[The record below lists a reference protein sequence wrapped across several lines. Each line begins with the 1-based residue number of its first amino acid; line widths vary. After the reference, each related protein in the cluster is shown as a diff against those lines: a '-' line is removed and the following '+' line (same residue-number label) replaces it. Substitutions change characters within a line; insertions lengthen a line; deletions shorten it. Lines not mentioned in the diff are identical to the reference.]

1 MADIDKALPNEVRK
15 EIEIPGEEEIQ
26 EQVIEEAEKEQQSPE
41 AVDIQENEDGSVDI
55 NLDPQA
61 ATPEGGDEH
70 YANLAEFLPDDVLG
84 RLGSDLSS
92 KYQDYVSSRK
102 DWEKTYT
109 SGLDLL
115 GFKYDNRSEPFAGA
129 SGATHPVLAEAVTQF
144 QALAYKELLP
154 ADGPVR
160 TQVMGIPT
168 AEKTDQASRVKD
180 FMNYQIMDQMKEYEP
195 EFDSMLFHLPLSGST
210 FKKVYY
216 DEMEQRAVSKF
227 VPADDLIVPYTAT
240 SLDDAEAI
248 IHRVKIS
255 ENELKKQQVAGF
267 YRDIELGKPTA
278 GESEVEKKER
288 ELEGT
293 KKSKEEDIY
302 TILEC
307 HVDLD
312 LEGFEDADPQTGE
325 PSGIKIPYIVT
336 LEEGSREILS
346 IKRNYEIG
354 DPLKNKV
361 QYFVH
366 FKFLPGLGFYGF
378 GLIHMIGGLSRTAT
392 SALRQLLDAGTLS
405 NLPAGFK
412 QRGIRIRDDAQS
424 IQPGEFRDVD
434 APGGN
439 LRDSF
444 MMLPFKEPSQTLLAL
459 MGTVVQAGQRFAS
472 IADMQVGDGNQQAA
486 VGTTVAL
493 LERGSRT
500 MSAIHKRIYSALK
513 NEFRLM
519 ARVFKLY
526 LPQEY
531 PYDVVGG
538 QRMIKQQD
546 FDDRVDILPVAD
558 PNIFSQTQRIS
569 LAQTELQLAQSNP
582 QMHNLY
588 NAYRSMYE
596 ALGVKNIDSILMKP
610 EQPQPKDPALEHIDA
625 LGSKPFQAF
634 PGQNHRSHITAHL
647 NFMSTN
653 LARNNPMVMASLEKN
668 IFEHISLMAQEQV
681 ELEFRD
687 EMQQLQQMQMQMQQM
702 QQSPQMM
709 EMQQNPQMMQQMQ
722 MQNQQMQMKI
732 QEMNQKIES
741 RKAELVADMMEE
753 FMKEEQKIT
762 SQFDNDPIAKLR
774 SRELDLRAQENA
786 RKEKEANERMDLD
799 KMKAMM
805 NQQNQD
811 EKLQQNEELAQLRAD
826 TSIEKTVLS
835 KTLPSS
841 DSMMPN
847 IEIMRKG

>member
-15 EIEIPGEEEIQ
+15 EFEVPGEQEIQ
-26 EQVIEEAEKEQQSPE
+26 EQLSEQVELEQESPDDVE
-41 AVDIQENEDGSVDI
+41 VTENEDGSVDI
-55 NLDPQA
+55 NLDPSA
-61 ATPEGGDEH
+61 ASPEGGDEH
-70 YANLAEFLPDDVLG
+70 YSNLAEFLPDDVLG
-84 RLGSDLSS
+84 RLGSDLNG
-92 KYQDYVSSRK
+92 KYMDYTSSRK
-102 DWEKTYT
+102 EWEKTYIQ
-109 SGLDLL
+109 GLDLL
-115 GFKYDNRSEPFAGA
+115 GFKYNNRTEPFQGA
-129 SGATHPVLAEAVTQF
+129 SGVTHPVLAEAVTQF

-154 ADGPVR
+154 SDGPVR
-160 TQVMGIPT
+160 TQVMGLQTP
-168 AEKTDQASRVKD
+168 EKTQQANRVKD
-180 FMNYQIMDQMKEYEP
+180 FMNYEIMEKMKEYEP
-195 EFDSMLFHLPLSGST
+195 EFDQMLFNLPLAGSA

-216 DEMEQRAVSKF
+216 DDMEQRAVSKF

-255 ENELKKQQVAGF
+255 ENDLKKQQVAGF
-267 YRDIELGKPTA
+267 YKDIELSKPDST
-278 GESEVEKKER
+278 ESDIEKKER

-293 KKSKEEDIY
+293 SKTKDEDVY

-312 LEGFEDADPQTGE
+312 LEGFEDSDPETGE
-325 PSGIKIPYIVT
+325 PTGIKIPYIVT

-346 IKRNYEIG
+346 IKRNYEVG
-354 DPLKNKV
+354 DVKKTKI

-444 MMLPFKEPSQTLLAL
+444 MMLPFKEPSQTLLQL
-459 MGTVVQAGQRFAS
+459 MGVVVTAGQRFAS
-472 IADMQVGDGNQQAA
+472 IADLQVGDGNQQAA

-513 NEFRLM
+513 NEFRIM

-588 NAYRSMYE
+588 QAYRNMYE
-596 ALGVKNIDSILMKP
+596 ALGVKNIDSVLIKP
-610 EQPQPKDPALEHIDA
+610 MQPTPKDPALEHIDA
-625 LGSKPFQAF
+625 LGSKQFQAF
-634 PGQNHRSHITAHL
+634 PGQDHRSHMTAHL
-647 NFMSTN
+647 NFMATN
-653 LARNNPMVMASLEKN
+653 MARNNPMVMASLEKN

-687 EMQQLQQMQMQMQQM
+687 EMQQLQQMQMQA
-702 QQSPQMM
+702 
-709 EMQQNPQMMQQMQ
+709 QQNPQMAQQIQMQVQQMT
-722 MQNQQMQMKI
+722 
-732 QEMNQKIES
+732 QKIEA
-741 RKAELVADMMEE
+741 RKAQLIADMMEE
-753 FMKEEQKIT
+753 FMQEENKIT

-774 SRELDLRAQENA
+774 ARELDLRAQENA
-786 RKEKEANERMDLD
+786 RKDQESKDRMNLD

-805 NQQNQD
+805 NQSNQE
-811 EKLQQNEELAQLRAD
+811 EKLQQNEELANLRAD
-826 TSIEKTVLS
+826 TSIEKTILS

>member
-1 MADIDKALPNEVRK
+1 MADNTIDKALPNEPRK
-15 EIEIPGEEEIQ
+15 EVTLPGQEEIQ
-26 EQVIEEAEKEQQSPE
+26 ETLVEEVSEELEKPGDVET
-41 AVDIQENEDGSVDI
+41 IQNEDGSVDI
-55 NLDPQA
+55 NFDPNA
-61 ATPEGGDEH
+61 ASPEGGSDH

-84 RLGSDLSS
+84 SLGSDLNQ
-92 KYQDYVSSRK
+92 KYMDYSMSRK

-109 SGLDLL
+109 QGLDLL
-115 GFKYDNRSEPFAGA
+115 GFKYDNRTEPFQGA

-160 TQVMGIPT
+160 TQILGLQTPDKVQ
-168 AEKTDQASRVKD
+168 QASRVKD

-195 EFDSMLFHLPLSGST
+195 EFDSMLFHLPLAGST
-210 FKKVYY
+210 FKKVYF
-216 DEMEQRAVSKF
+216 DEVEGRAVSKF
-227 VPADDLIVPYTAT
+227 VPADDLVVPYTAT

-248 IHRVKIS
+248 IHKVKIS
-255 ENELKKQQVAGF
+255 ENELRKQQVAGF
-267 YRDIELGKPTA
+267 YRDVDLASPQDK
-278 GESEVEKKER
+278 ESDVEKKER
-288 ELEGT
+288 ELEGVTRT
-293 KKSKEEDIY
+293 KNDDLY
-302 TILEC
+302 TLLEC
-307 HVDLD
+307 HVNLD
-312 LEGFEDADPQTGE
+312 LEGFEDTDPQTGE

-346 IKRNYEIG
+346 IRRNYEIG
-354 DPLKNKV
+354 DPKKNKV

-392 SALRQLLDAGTLS
+392 AALRQLLDAGTLS

-412 QRGIRIRDDAQS
+412 MRGIRIRDDAQS

-444 MMLPFKEPSQTLLAL
+444 MMLPFKEPSATLLQL
-459 MGTVVQAGQRFAS
+459 MGVVVGAGQRFAS
-472 IADMQVGDGNQQAA
+472 IADLQVGDGNQQAA

-513 NEFRLM
+513 NEFKLM

-538 QRMIKQQD
+538 QRMIKQSD

-569 LAQTELQLAQSNP
+569 LAQTELQLATSNP
-582 QMHNLY
+582 QMHNMY
-588 NAYRSMYE
+588 QAYRNMYE
-596 ALGVKNIDSILMKP
+596 ALGVKNIDSILVKP
-610 EQPQPKDPALEHIDA
+610 MQPTPKDPALEHIDA
-625 LGSKPFQAF
+625 LAGRQFQAF
-634 PGQNHRSHITAHL
+634 PGQDHRAHITAHL
-647 NFMSTN
+647 NFMATN
-653 LARNNPMVMASLEKN
+653 IARNNPMVMASLEKN
-668 IFEHISLMAQEQV
+668 IFEHISLMSQEQI

-687 EMQQLQQMQMQMQQM
+687 ELIQLQQMQMMA
-702 QQSPQMM
+702 
-709 EMQQNPQMMQQMQ
+709 QQNPQLQQQLMMLQ
-722 MQNQQMQMKI
+722 
-732 QEMNQKIES
+732 QKIEA
-741 RKAELVADMMEE
+741 RKAQLIAEMMEE
-753 FMKEEQKIT
+753 FMQEEKKIT

-774 SRELDLRAQENA
+774 SRELDLRAMEND
-786 RKEKEANERMDLD
+786 RKAKDADERLNLD
-799 KMKAMM
+799 KMRAMM
-805 NQQNQD
+805 NQMNQED
-811 EKLQQNEELAQLRAD
+811 KLQQNEELANLRAD

-835 KTLPSS
+835 KTLPNAK
-841 DSMMPN
+841 DMMPN
-847 IEIMRKG
+847 IKIMRGGD